1 MKKRIG
7 IMTAALMLVVMLVP
21 GMAFAAS
28 SSVSISGGGSTQ
40 VGKTVTVTVTY
51 KGSNLGYVNGQMTY
65 DNNKLE
71 YVSGGSSKGDA
82 GLVQLK
88 EYADGNS
95 GKLSFT
101 IKFKA
106 KGAGSVNLNLETLE
120 TQNIDGDQSMG
131 TPSASK
137 TVKVAAD
144 SNAGENTKATTESKE
159 TTQETTIQEENTTPV
174 DEESSSEPAD
184 QKRDSG
190 SGMNYWILG
199 GSAVVLILL
208 IAVIAVILYKRKNN
222 KR

>member
-7 IMTAALMLVVMLVP
+7 IMTAVMMFAVMLIP

-28 SSVSISGGGSTQ
+28 SSVSISGGGSAQ

-65 DNNKLE
+65 DNSKLE
-71 YVSGGSSKGDA
+71 YVSGGSSKGDT

-88 EYADGNS
+88 TYADDAS

-101 IKFKA
+101 VKFKA
-106 KGAGSVNLNLETLE
+106 TGSGSVNLNLETLE

-137 TVKVAAD
+137 TVKVTAAAKAD
-144 SNAGENTKATTESKE
+144 ENTKATTETKE
-159 TTQETTIQEENTTPV
+159 TTQEETTMQENTMPA
-174 DEESSSEPAD
+174 DEDSSSEPAE
-184 QKRDSG
+184 QEGDSG

-199 GSAVVLILL
+199 GSAIVLLSL
-208 IAVIAVILYKRKNN
+208 IAVIAVILHKRKNN